1 MLPFYLHPSFS
12 QSHQQFMIRHQSSC
26 SLPWLTNPKQ
36 TFDRGERIAYHGL
49 QVVFASSDLWSE
61 IARFEDVGKKEW
73 EQNNDHRESHSESP
87 TAEEEEVMMW
97 HARDPDDQTED
108 SQGALKRTREN
119 DSNEEEYKG
128 IRGGKKVAAPAWVE
142 KALAQKVTLILPIRP
157 QTRGSSSSCTTAT
170 TTSPEQ
176 SRPNESCNDCNLI
189 HDPEELTKFEE
200 VKFQA
205 AYEEDFLQPNPEL
218 VQARV
223 STSGMPFAEASRY
236 EVDYPSS
243 LSEPCRVERFRQA
256 PPIFHRGS
264 VARGT
269 AVRKGYG
276 LHHKCAI
283 VS

>member
-1 MLPFYLHPSFS
+1 MPE
-12 QSHQQFMIRHQSSC
+12 
-26 SLPWLTNPKQ
+26 T
-36 TFDRGERIAYHGL
+36 
-49 QVVFASSDLWSE
+49 
-61 IARFEDVGKKEW
+61 
-73 EQNNDHRESHSESP
+73 
-87 TAEEEEVMMW
+87 
-97 HARDPDDQTED
+97 PDDQTED

-205 AYEEDFLQPNPEL
+205 AYEEDFL
-218 VQARV
+218 
-223 STSGMPFAEASRY
+223 
-236 EVDYPSS
+236 
-243 LSEPCRVERFRQA
+243 
-256 PPIFHRGS
+256 
-264 VARGT
+264 
-269 AVRKGYG
+269 
-276 LHHKCAI
+276 
-283 VS
+283 